1 MSDVVV
7 GNQPIKLGQRIGK
20 GGEGEVYAASGSNQ
34 VAIKIYTKADKREK
48 EAKILAMIEAG
59 LTKNCPFVAFP
70 IEVVRS
76 RDGSFLGFSMRKV
89 EGHKPI
95 HNLYGPGSRKQ
106 HFPGADYRFLV
117 QVATNI
123 ARAFA
128 SVHQTG
134 CVVGDINHS
143 SILVAQD
150 ATVALIDADSFQL
163 TVSTQKFLCTV
174 AVPEYTSPELF
185 GTNLSVT
192 PRTPNHDAFGLAVM
206 IFQLLFMG
214 RHPYVGIVRS
224 GEAPPLQE
232 NIRNHRFVYAEH
244 RNVGMDQP
252 AGTPVLSDFT
262 TEIAQAFER
271 AFSNKTSV
279 VRPSAREWIRLL
291 EQLKNALVKCD
302 KNTLHYS
309 PQNASECLWCAM
321 ENQFGTPMFVP
332 FIKNFTAAYAAFSL
346 HTSKF
351 NLVDFWRSVE
361 SLGVIDLQ
369 AVRPKLRAVQ
379 PQGNEAAIAALN
391 PQPTV
396 PWIGMTIVI
405 GMLILAATTKAS
417 GIWMIF
423 AAVAAYFCY
432 QSYTKTPTVDSRPF
446 IDAFKKA
453 DAAWGLAVKRWYARC
468 DAGYFAGIN
477 ELRQLRQQYQQL
489 EKEQDQQI
497 KLHRAS
503 RENAQLSA
511 FLSQYDIQRAALNGI
526 TQPLAAAL
534 RSFGFETAADVHLN
548 YRRLTDV
555 PGIGEVKAQRL
566 IDWQKALVKRFV
578 YNPHDNDLDKQRIA
592 AIHVQIQSKAQQ
604 LSKKMIDVFAQVAQ
618 SSSQVEWLLK
628 NDDVQLNQ
636 LHEQRESAIKD
647 LQLLGILVPA
657 TPAYI
662 AEGIDEIRRKIL
674 ATSQALV
681 VPAIPVISNWSNASR
696 QSAQAKRTV
705 TPPVVA
711 TPSPA
716 PVAAKTSVSCPRCGS
731 GMTQRLARKGSYSGS
746 YFWGCN
752 RYPACKGIRN
762 I

>member
-20 GGEGEVYAASGSNQ
+20 GGEGEVYAASGSSQ
-34 VAIKIYTKADKREK
+34 LAIKIYTTPNKREK
-48 EAKILAMIEAG
+48 EAKVLAMIQAG

-95 HNLYGPGSRKQ
+95 HNLYAPGSRKQ

-163 TVSTQKFLCTV
+163 TASTQKFLCTV
-174 AVPEYTSPELF
+174 AVPEYTPPELL
-185 GTNLSVT
+185 GADLSVIS
-192 PRTPNHDAFGLAVM
+192 RTANHDAFGMAVM
-206 IFQLLFMG
+206 MFQLLFMG
-214 RHPYVGIVRS
+214 RHPYVGIVRN
-224 GEAPPLQE
+224 GEAPPLHE

-252 AGTPVLSDFT
+252 AGTPVLSEFT
-262 TEIAQAFER
+262 PEVAEAFER

-279 VRPSAREWIRLL
+279 VRPSASEWIRLL

-302 KNTLHYS
+302 KNKLHYS
-309 PQNASECLWCAM
+309 PKNALECLWCAM
-321 ENQFGTPMFVP
+321 ERQFGTPMFVP

-346 HTSKF
+346 NASKF
-351 NLVDFWRSVE
+351 NLVEFWRNVE
-361 SLGVIDLQ
+361 ALTVVDLQ
-369 AVRPKLRAVQ
+369 AIRPKLKAVQ
-379 PQGNEAAIAALN
+379 PQGSEAAIVALN
-391 PQPTV
+391 PKPKI
-396 PWIGMTIVI
+396 PWIGMAIVI
-405 GMLILAATTKAS
+405 GMLILAVTSKAS
-417 GIWMIF
+417 AIWMIF
-423 AAVAAYFCY
+423 AAIGAYYCY
-432 QSYTKTPTVDSRPF
+432 QSYTKTPAVDARPF
-446 IDAFKKA
+446 VDAFKKT

-468 DAGYFAGIN
+468 DAGYVAGIN

-497 KLHRAS
+497 KQYRDS
-503 RENAQLSA
+503 RENTQLGA
-511 FLSQYDIQRAALNGI
+511 FLSQYDIQKAALKGI
-526 TQPLAAAL
+526 SPGLAAAL
-534 RSFGFETAADVHLN
+534 RSFGFDTAADLYLN
-548 YRRLTDV
+548 HRRLTEV

-566 IDWQKALVKRFV
+566 IDWQKALVKRFT
-578 YNPHDNDLDKQRIA
+578 YNSQDNDLDKQRIA
-592 AIHVQIQSKAQQ
+592 AIHVQIQSKAQL
-604 LSKKMIDVFAQVAQ
+604 LSKKMTDVYTQVAQ
-618 SSSQVEWLLK
+618 RASQMEWLLK
-628 NDDVQLNQ
+628 NEDAQLNQ

-647 LQLLGILVPA
+647 LQLLGIAIPA

-662 AEGIDEIRRKIL
+662 AEGIDEIRRKIP
-674 ATSQALV
+674 ATSQAQ
-681 VPAIPVISNWSNASR
+681 AITSNSGISNWSNTPY
-696 QSAQAKRTV
+696 QSALATRTV
-705 TPPVVA
+705 TPPAA
-711 TPSPA
+711 TTSPA
-716 PVAAKTSVSCPRCGS
+716 PATAKTSVSCQRCGS
-731 GMTQRLARKGSYSGS
+731 GMTQRLAKKGSNAGS

-752 RYPACKGIRN
+752 RYPACKGTRN